1 MRILITGGSGFIGS
15 SLVRLL
21 IQNKNHTI
29 LNLDKLT
36 YAANSN
42 NLLDVMHNPR
52 YTFVRGDI
60 GNIKILKKTFAN
72 FQPDRVYHLAAESH
86 VDRSIDSP
94 MAFIN
99 TNILG
104 SYHLLEASLS
114 YYNTLPKGRAK
125 TFRFIHVST
134 DEVFGSLGIKE
145 RPFDRL
151 TAYNPRSPYSASKAA
166 SDHIAKA
173 WYHTYG
179 LPVIITN
186 CSNNYGPFQFPEKFI
201 PLVIINCLQEKKLP
215 VYGTGSNVRDWL
227 HVNDHCKALEMIG
240 ERGSLGQ
247 TYMLGGNSERT
258 NLEIIT
264 HLCQILNKSIPKAA
278 GKDYIDLVEYVNDR
292 PGHDLRY
299 AVDISQTTKEIGW
312 EPLINLETG
321 LFNTVRW
328 YLDHRNWWQDI
339 LSCKYDGERLG
350 LNRAPNKKGKK

>member
-1 MRILITGGSGFIGS
+1 MKILITGGSGFIGS

-29 LNLDKLT
+29 VNLDKLT

-42 NLLDVMHNPR
+42 NLLDITNNPR
-52 YTFVRGDI
+52 YTFVHGDI
-60 GNIKILKKTFAN
+60 GNIKILEKTFSD

-86 VDRSIDSP
+86 VDRSIDNP
-94 MAFIN
+94 MTFIN

-104 SYHLLEASLS
+104 SYHLLETSLN
-114 YYNTLPKGRAK
+114 YYNTLSKERAK
-125 TFRFIHVST
+125 IFRFIHVST
-134 DEVFGSLGIKE
+134 DEVFGSLGLKE
-145 RPFDRL
+145 QPFNQL

-179 LPVIITN
+179 LPVIVTN

-215 VYGTGSNVRDWL
+215 VYGTGSNIRDWL
-227 HVNDHCKALEMIG
+227 HVNDHCKALKMIG
-240 ERGSLGQ
+240 EKGSVGQ

-258 NLEIIT
+258 NLEIVT
-264 HLCQILNKSIPKAA
+264 QLCQILNKSIPKSDD
-278 GKDYIDLVEYVNDR
+278 KDYIDLIEYVNDR

-299 AVDISQTTKEIGW
+299 AIDISQTTKEIGW
-312 EPLINLETG
+312 EPLINLEAG

-328 YLDHRNWWQDI
+328 YLDHKNWWQDI
-339 LSCKYDGERLG
+339 INRKYDGERLG
-350 LNRAPNKKGKK
+350 LNRAPNTKGKK

>member
-1 MRILITGGSGFIGS
+1 MKILITGGSGFIGS

-29 LNLDKLT
+29 VNLDKLT

-42 NLLDVMHNPR
+42 NLLDITNNPR
-52 YTFVRGDI
+52 YTFVHGDI
-60 GNIKILKKTFAN
+60 GNIKILEKTFAE

-104 SYHLLEASLS
+104 SYHLLEASLG
-114 YYNTLPKGRAK
+114 YYNTLPEGRAK
-125 TFRFIHVST
+125 IFRFIHVST
-134 DEVFGSLGIKE
+134 DEVFGSLGIKDK
-145 RPFDRL
+145 PFDQL

-173 WYHTYG
+173 WHHTYG
-179 LPVIITN
+179 LPVIVTN

-240 ERGSLGQ
+240 EKGSVGQ
-247 TYMLGGNSERT
+247 TYMLGGNAERT
-258 NLEIIT
+258 NLEIVT
-264 HLCQILNKSIPKAA
+264 HLCQVLNKSTPKSD
-278 GKDYIDLVEYVNDR
+278 GKDYIDLIEYVNDR

-299 AVDISQTTKEIGW
+299 AIDISQTTKEIGW

-328 YLDHRNWWQDI
+328 YLDHRSWWQHI
-339 LSCKYDGERLG
+339 INRKYDGERLG
-350 LNRAPNKKGKK
+350 LNRAPNTKDKK